1 MKLTT
6 RAIETLSLPAGK
18 SDCIVFDDDVAGFG
32 IRLRPS
38 GSKNWIYQ
46 YRIGTKQR
54 RMLLGSVTAVP
65 LPLARKNA
73 GELEARVRLGQDP
86 ALDKENAK
94 RASADTFGALGDKY
108 LEARKPE
115 LRPRSYKEVARHLT
129 KHCKPLQG
137 QPVTAISQRAVA
149 DLLRK
154 LVQEAGDVT
163 ANRVRASLHALFTWV
178 LKEGIRLPEGNIIAH
193 THKRDEKSRDRVLSL
208 PELKA
213 IWDACRDDD
222 YGDILRLLILT
233 GQRANEI
240 AALRW
245 DEVHDEMIV
254 LPGERTKN
262 HRAHVVPLSSR
273 AKAILEKRGRDR
285 AFVFGRDDT
294 GWQGWGAAKHRIE
307 ARIGAGI
314 TERWTPH
321 DIRRSV
327 VTHMAERVGVL
338 PHIIEAVV
346 NHQSGHKG
354 GIAGVYN
361 KSTYDR
367 EKREALNLWAEHL
380 LAFIEGRDAA
390 VVPLKRA

>member
-1 MKLTT
+1 VTLLPIGSGPAYTPSLRGCSRK
-6 RAIETLSLPAGK
+6 ASGSPKATLS
-18 SDCIVFDDDVAGFG
+18 
-32 IRLRPS
+32 
-38 GSKNWIYQ
+38 
-46 YRIGTKQR
+46 
-54 RMLLGSVTAVP
+54 
-65 LPLARKNA
+65 
-73 GELEARVRLGQDP
+73 
-86 ALDKENAK
+86 
-94 RASADTFGALGDKY
+94 
-108 LEARKPE
+108 
-115 LRPRSYKEVARHLT
+115 
-129 KHCKPLQG
+129 
-137 QPVTAISQRAVA
+137 
-149 DLLRK
+149 
-154 LVQEAGDVT
+154 
-163 ANRVRASLHALFTWV
+163 
-178 LKEGIRLPEGNIIAH
+178 
-193 THKRDEKSRDRVLSL
+193 HKRDEKSRDRVLSL

-262 HRAHVVPLSSR
+262 HRAHVVPLSDA
-273 AKAILEKRGRDR
+273 AKALLEKRDRDR

-307 ARIGAGI
+307 ARIGAAI
-314 TERWTPH
+314 AERWTPH